1 MLQYFDVEVID
12 SVVYRA
18 LDNKWVSNSLHLLI
32 ISKRESY
39 NQRYLVKNFR
49 SFKIFPLNS
58 WQQVAQRAK
67 LFPSESLRQR
77 IKPTC
82 SASIGD
88 IILSTVQF

>member
-39 NQRYLVKNFR
+39 NQRYLVNNFR
-49 SFKIFPLNS
+49 L
-58 WQQVAQRAK
+58 RAHK
-67 LFPSESLRQR
+67 FS
-77 IKPTC
+77 
-82 SASIGD
+82 
-88 IILSTVQF
+88 LSTPGSRWQKEQNFFRVKA

>member
-39 NQRYLVKNFR
+39 NQPY
-49 SFKIFPLNS
+49 
-58 WQQVAQRAK
+58 VA
-67 LFPSESLRQR
+67 SS
-77 IKPTC
+77 
-82 SASIGD
+82 
-88 IILSTVQF
+88 